1 VLLPVMLDSQLVA
14 GMSEAAARL
23 GSRGTDDRIA
33 AEVLSIIAGPRPSRS
48 HAARGHAARSHAA
61 RGR

>member
-1 VLLPVMLDSQLVA
+1 VA

-33 AEVLSIIAGPRPSRS
+33 AEVLSIIAGPRPSRGHTARS